1 MEKESER
8 LMNRIDKI
16 KDRLFN
22 KEFVTKKPWWGMNE
36 TILTNEEVK
45 KEPLVVRKA
54 LGIQYVMRN
63 MPVEIKEDELII
75 GICTMASTGLG
86 YEFPDYALPEEKEEA
101 LKSCYTYKSV
111 WGHHPGDYAKVL
123 KLGLKGIREEIFKK
137 IKEEVKK
144 TDVDV
149 EKLNFYRSMV
159 ISLNSVQELANRY
172 AQLAIDMAAREKDLS
187 RKTELIQIAEI
198 CTKVPENPSET
209 LQEAL
214 QSVYFFMVALQST
227 LELVP
232 IQRVDQYF
240 YPYYK
245 HDIDLGIID
254 ETRAKELI
262 ASWLAK
268 FSERVQIKPE
278 FFEDGHEVPMDQSD
292 GGNPDDFAGSFY
304 LENDQDYNKGTSAN
318 QSLMNLIVGGLT
330 PDGKD
335 ATNELTYIFIEMWN
349 YLELVQPVASV
360 RFHKNSPQRLYDM
373 VADILRNGAGEPAIY
388 NDEAIIKG
396 LTDMGIPIEDARN
409 YSNDGCWEV
418 LIPGKTNFGFEY
430 VNLLQILEYTLHHGK
445 SLIRNRQECRDVG
458 NVTESKS
465 FDDFYD
471 HYYLPL
477 IRERMEFILKS
488 KLKYRSD
495 RYKIAPSPLL
505 STIMDDCIEKG
516 RDLSNGGAKYNIYP
530 LMLTGYSNAIDSLL
544 VIKKLVFEEKKVTL
558 QELIDATET
567 NFKDNEK
574 LRQQV
579 INTVPKFGNDDDY
592 ADEFS
597 VKVLADM
604 EKLLDKTIEKIDTED
619 LYIPLGI
626 ATFETYM
633 SIGHNIGASCD
644 GRLKSAAVA
653 SNYSPSVGVDLNG
666 PTAVI
671 KSVTRPDLTRY
682 NVGCPLDIQINANE
696 AQGKSGLMRLEALIR
711 SFLELGGLI
720 LTITGVREEELIDA
734 QIHPMEHK
742 NLRVRMGGLSAY
754 FIALAK
760 EHQDSLISRVKHGI

>member
-1 MEKESER
+1 MKK
-8 LMNRIDKI
+8 MTRIDRI

-22 KEFVTKKPWWGMNE
+22 KEFITKKSWWGMEE
-36 TILTNEEVK
+36 TILTEDEIK

-54 LGIQYVMRN
+54 LGIQHVMN
-63 MPVEIKEDELII
+63 HMPIEIKEDELII

-111 WGHHPGDYAKVL
+111 WGHHPGDYEKVL
-123 KLGLKGIREEIFKK
+123 RLGLRGIREEIFSK
-137 IKEEVKK
+137 ISEEVKK
-144 TDVDV
+144 EEMDQ
-149 EKLNFYRSMV
+149 EKLNFYRAMI

-172 AQLAIDMAAREKDLS
+172 VQLAIDTAGKEKNPVRKAELAKIAA
-187 RKTELIQIAEI
+187 I
-198 CTKVPENPSET
+198 CSKVPENPAET
-209 LQEAL
+209 LHEAL

-240 YPYYK
+240 YPYYR
-245 HDIDLGIID
+245 HDMESGILD
-254 ETRAKELI
+254 EEQAKELI

-268 FSERVQIKPE
+268 FSERVQLNPD
-278 FFEDGHEVPMDQSD
+278 FFEDGHEIPMDQSD
-292 GGNPDDFAGSFY
+292 GGNPEDFSGSFY

-318 QSLMNLIVGGLT
+318 QSLMNMIVGGLT
-330 PDGKD
+330 QDGED
-335 ATNELTYIFIEMWN
+335 ATNELTYLFLEMWN

-360 RFHKNSPQRLYDM
+360 RLHRNSPQKLYDM
-373 VADILRNGAGEPAIY
+373 VADILRNGSGEPAIY

-396 LTDMGIPIEDARN
+396 LTDMGIPVEDARN
-409 YSNDGCWEV
+409 YSNDVCWEV

-430 VNLLQILEYTLHHGK
+430 VNLLQILEYTLHHGR
-445 SLIRNRQECRDVG
+445 SLVRGRQECRDVG
-458 NVTESKS
+458 DVTKCSS
-465 FDDFYD
+465 FDEFYNN
-471 HYYLPL
+471 YYLPL
-477 IRERMEFILKS
+477 IRERMEFIIKT
-488 KLKYRSD
+488 KLKYRAD

-505 STIMDDCIEKG
+505 SAVMDDCIATGK
-516 RDLSNGGAKYNIYP
+516 DLSNGGAKYNIYP

-544 VIKKLVFEEKKVTL
+544 VLKKLVFEENRLTI
-558 QELIDATET
+558 QELIDATAN
-567 NFKDNEK
+567 NFAGRER

-579 INTVPKFGNDDDY
+579 INTVPKFGNDEDY

-597 VKVLADM
+597 EKVLGDM
-604 EKLLDKTIEKIDTED
+604 ERLLDETISRIDTED

-644 GRLKSAAVA
+644 GRRESAAVA
-653 SNYSPSVGVDLNG
+653 SNYSPSVGMDISG

-671 KSVTRPDLTRY
+671 KSITRPDLTRY

-696 AQGKSGLMRLEALIR
+696 AQGETGLQRLEALIR

-734 QIHPMEHK
+734 QIHPMDHK

-754 FIALAK
+754 FIALAR
-760 EHQDSLISRVKHGI
+760 EHQDSLISRIKHGV

>member
-1 MEKESER
+1 MTRVDRIKE
-8 LMNRIDKI
+8 
-16 KDRLFN
+16 RLFN
-22 KEFVTKKPWWGMNE
+22 KEFVTKKAWWGMDE

-63 MPVEIKEDELII
+63 MPVEVKEDELII

-86 YEFPDYALPEEKEEA
+86 YEFPDYALPQEKEEA

-111 WGHHPGDYAKVL
+111 WGHHPGDYSKVL
-123 KLGLKGIREEIFKK
+123 RLGLKGIREEIHRE
-137 IKEEVKK
+137 IAKEVSKDMPEQ
-144 TDVDV
+144 
-149 EKLNFYRSMV
+149 EKLNLYRAMI
-159 ISLNSVQELANRY
+159 ISLNSVQELASRY
-172 AQLAIDMAAREKDLS
+172 SQLAIDAAIKEKDPV
-187 RKTELIQIAEI
+187 RKNELAEI
-198 CTKVPENPSET
+198 ARICSKVPENPAET
-209 LQEAL
+209 LHEAL

-245 HDIDLGIID
+245 NDMENGIID
-254 ETRAKELI
+254 EDGARELI

-268 FSERVQIKPE
+268 FSERVQINPE
-278 FFEDGHEVPMDQSD
+278 FFEEGHEIPMDQSD
-292 GGNPDDFAGSFY
+292 GGNPEDFAGSFY

-330 PDGKD
+330 PEGKD

-360 RFHKNSPQRLYDM
+360 RFHKNSPDRLYEL
-373 VADILRNGAGEPAIY
+373 VADILRKGAGEPAIY
-388 NDEAIIKG
+388 NDDHIIKG

-430 VNLLQILEYTLHHGK
+430 VNLLQILEYTLHHGW
-445 SLIRNRQECRDVG
+445 SLVRNRPECRDVG
-458 NVTESKS
+458 DVTKCRT
-465 FDDFYD
+465 FDEFYD
-471 HYYLPL
+471 MYYLPL
-477 IRERMEFILKS
+477 IRERMRFIIKS
-488 KLKYRSD
+488 KLKYRAD

-505 STIMDDCIEKG
+505 STIMDDCIECGK
-516 RDLSNGGAKYNIYP
+516 DLSNGGAKYNIYP
-530 LMLTGYSNAIDSLL
+530 LMLTGYSNAVDSLL
-544 VIKKLVFEEKKVTL
+544 VIKKLVFEEKTL
-558 QELIDATET
+558 SMKELIDATAED
-567 NFKDNEK
+567 FADNEL

-579 INTVPKFGNDDDY
+579 LNTVPKFGNDDDY
-592 ADEFS
+592 ADAFS
-597 VKVLADM
+597 
-604 EKLLDKTIEKIDTED
+604 EKLLGDMERLLDEMIEDIDIED

-644 GRLKSAAVA
+644 GRKKGAAVA
-653 SNYSPSVGVDLNG
+653 SNYSPSVGADLNG

-671 KSVTRPDLTRY
+671 RSVTRPDLTRY

-696 AQGKSGLMRLEALIR
+696 AQGRSGLERLIALIR
-711 SFLELGGLI
+711 SFLDMGGLI

-734 QIHPMEHK
+734 QIHPMDHK

-754 FIALAK
+754 FIALSK
-760 EHQDSLISRVKHGI
+760 EHQDSLISRVKHGV

>member
-1 MEKESER
+1 ME
-8 LMNRIDKI
+8 RIDRI

-22 KEFVTKKPWWGMNE
+22 KEFVTKKAWWGMNE
-36 TILTNEEVK
+36 TILTNDEIK

-123 KLGLKGIREEIFKK
+123 RLGLKGIRQEIFSKIDEEIR
-137 IKEEVKK
+137 KEEA
-144 TDVDV
+144 DQ
-149 EKLNFYRSMV
+149 EKLNFYRAMI

-172 AQLAIDMAAREKDLS
+172 TDLAIAAAGKEKDPV
-187 RKTELIQIAEI
+187 RKAELVKLAEI
-198 CTKVPENPSET
+198 CSRVPENPART
-209 LQEAL
+209 LHEAL
-214 QSVYFFMVALQST
+214 QSVYFFMAALQST

-245 HDIDLGIID
+245 QDIEAGIID
-254 ETRAKELI
+254 EQEAKELI
-262 ASWLAK
+262 GSWLAK
-268 FSERVQIKPE
+268 FSERVQLNPD
-278 FFEDGHEVPMDQSD
+278 FFEDGHETPMDQSD

-318 QSLMNLIVGGLT
+318 QSLMNMIVGGLT
-330 PDGKD
+330 PEGKD
-335 ATNELTYIFIEMWN
+335 ATNELTYLFIEMWN

-360 RFHKNSPQRLYDM
+360 RFHKNSPQKLYDM

-388 NDEAIIKG
+388 NDEVIIKG
-396 LTDMGIPIEDARN
+396 LTDMGIPIEDARD

-430 VNLLQILEYTLHHGK
+430 VNLLQILEYTLHHGR
-445 SLIRNRQECRDVG
+445 SLVRNRQECRDVG
-458 NVTESKS
+458 DVTECGS
-465 FDDFYD
+465 FDEFYEQ
-471 HYYLPL
+471 YFLPL

-488 KLKYRSD
+488 KLKYRGD

-505 STIMDDCIEKG
+505 SAVMDDCIEKG
-516 RDLSNGGAKYNIYP
+516 RDLSDGGAKYNIYP
-530 LMLTGYSNAIDSLL
+530 LMLTGYSNAVDSML
-544 VIKKLVFEEKKVTL
+544 VIKKLVFEDKKRSL
-558 QELIDATET
+558 QELIDATANDFAE
-567 NFKDNEK
+567 NER
-574 LRQQV
+574 LGQQV
-579 INTVPKFGNDDDY
+579 IHTVPKFGNDEDY

-597 VKVLADM
+597 VKLLSDM
-604 EKLLDKTIEKIDTED
+604 ERLLDETLAKMDTED

-644 GRLKSAAVA
+644 GRRKSAPVA
-653 SNYSPSVGVDLNG
+653 SNYSPSVGMDLNG

-696 AQGKSGLMRLEALIR
+696 AQGETGLLRLEALIR

-734 QIHPMEHK
+734 QLHPLDHK

-754 FIALAK
+754 FIALAR
-760 EHQDSLISRVKHGI
+760 EHQDSLISRIKHGV